1 MSYRL
6 SYRCG
11 VHCPSGAPA
20 GAGEAAKN
28 DQQPG
33 LGGSRPKKE
42 LTGSPGLPGYYSA
55 SKGPAGGPGRPGAS
69 SRVPQRLGNLGGW
82 GSREKERCK
91 RKVLRGVRFVCLS
104 AVRGARAGVED
115 TSAWGGRNEEG
126 ARRGGIAGSLWGM
139 EWVEQGGEMRQVA
152 WVVLRQ
158 MGNATWGKLGWGWV
172 RWAGSAR
179 RGREVGNGGE
189 QAKPL

>member
-1 MSYRL
+1 MF
-6 SYRCG
+6 G
-11 VHCPSGAPA
+11 
-20 GAGEAAKN
+20 
-28 DQQPG
+28 
-33 LGGSRPKKE
+33 
-42 LTGSPGLPGYYSA
+42 
-55 SKGPAGGPGRPGAS
+55 
-69 SRVPQRLGNLGGW
+69 
-82 GSREKERCK
+82 
-91 RKVLRGVRFVCLS
+91 LS
-104 AVRGARAGVED
+104 AVRGTRAGVED
-115 TSAWGGRNEEG
+115 TSAWGGRDEEG
-126 ARRGGIAGSLWGM
+126 ARRGGIAGNLWGM

>member
-1 MSYRL
+1 M
-6 SYRCG
+6 
-11 VHCPSGAPA
+11 HCPSGAPA

-91 RKVLRGVRFVCLS
+91 RKVLRGIRFVCLS

-126 ARRGGIAGSLWGM
+126 AGSQAICG
-139 EWVEQGGEMRQVA
+139 A
-152 WVVLRQ
+152 W
-158 MGNATWGKLGWGWV
+158 NGWN
-172 RWAGSAR
+172 RAEKC
-179 RGREVGNGGE
+179 GRLHG
-189 QAKPL
+189 